1 MAKKEFKQ
9 LFCSDVGMACGFQ
22 VRTETEA
29 EVIEHLKMHAAR
41 VHGLNEIPPDL
52 EKKIKTNIKS
62 VPLDV

>member
-9 LFCSDVGMACGFQ
+9 LSCSDVGMACGFQ
-22 VRTETEA
+22 VRAETEA

-52 EKKIKTNIKS
+52 EKKIKSNIKS
-62 VPLDV
+62 VPVDV